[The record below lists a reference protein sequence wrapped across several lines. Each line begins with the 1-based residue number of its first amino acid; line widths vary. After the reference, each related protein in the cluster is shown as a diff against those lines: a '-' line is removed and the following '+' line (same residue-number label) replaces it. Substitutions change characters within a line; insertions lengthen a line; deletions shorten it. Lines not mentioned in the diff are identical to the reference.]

1 MIHLHSVQKL
11 SGDSKSGFLPAS
23 HAPID
28 PVTLKVIREAAM
40 PTTDVE
46 SEGARTE
53 FRVVIEGVRLPET
66 VRKQIDQAI
75 RSAVLEVF
83 IRLAEAGQP
92 VRHMQVD
99 AAGLEGGSHDI
110 VIRAE

>member
-1 MIHLHSVQKL
+1 M
-11 SGDSKSGFLPAS
+11 
-23 HAPID
+23 D
-28 PVTLKVIREAAM
+28 PVTLTVIREAAM

-46 SEGARTE
+46 SDGGRTE
-53 FRVVIEGVRLPET
+53 FRVVIEGVRLPEP